1 MLAIVYLN
9 YRGKMKNKT
18 FPTFAIVLLVLAVL
32 WMLSELGVLTISLPW
47 LLIIVVI
54 IALGMVVNHYS
65 RK

>member
-1 MLAIVYLN
+1 
-9 YRGKMKNKT
+9 MKNKT